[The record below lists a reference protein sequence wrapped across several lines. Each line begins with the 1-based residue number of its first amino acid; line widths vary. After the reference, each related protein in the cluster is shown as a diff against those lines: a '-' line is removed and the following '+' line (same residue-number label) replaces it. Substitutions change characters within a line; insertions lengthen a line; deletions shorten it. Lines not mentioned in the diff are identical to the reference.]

1 MKTQLLRE
9 LDRERVENVI
19 VTYVITQR
27 DRGVLDED
35 IVSVLEKV
43 KVAILEQVN
52 PPIAVAA

>member
-19 VTYVITQR
+19 VTYVISQR